1 MFKKV
6 SKQMR
11 SPIVLG
17 LLFCV
22 ALLAVVLSAQSWAI
36 LPAYAPYVLL
46 LLCPLMHLFMHGGM
60 HGHGSHSQK
69 SKSEED

>member
-6 SKQMR
+6 GNEMR

-22 ALLAVVLSAQSWAI
+22 ALLAVVLSAQSW
-36 LPAYAPYVLL
+36 LPAYTPYVLL

-69 SKSEED
+69 SEIEED